1 MQSHAR
7 ALVKHIN
14 TICRDFV
21 EDRVDGYEVLFVHVN
36 LATVN
41 FKTLWGPN
49 DSKVNLSL
57 RDSRIC
63 NHVFHLKILEIYWG
77 RQELIAYKQLCILLK
92 GGALESNVIV
102 MPAHRLGFAIRA
114 WGL

>member
-7 ALVKHIN
+7 ALVKHLN

-49 DSKVNLSL
+49 DSKVF
-57 RDSRIC
+57 I
-63 NHVFHLKILEIYWG
+63 EIG
-77 RQELIAYKQLCILLK
+77 EFQSETQELLIMSSTSRFLRST
-92 GGALESNVIV
+92 GAGKN
-102 MPAHRLGFAIRA
+102 
-114 WGL
+114 